1 MCIWVDDGIVCSTS
15 KEELDG
21 IVRYL
26 NQQFEITT
34 GPVDLFVGIK
44 IRRDRAKKIIHLSQE
59 KYLKKILEKFN
70 MSDCHSRLI
79 PDDPSCHLTKITDCP
94 DEEKVYPYREAIGS
108 LIFAATCTR
117 PEIAYAVNQAAQ
129 FSNSPKQQHWMAMKR
144 ILTYLRGIIGYGIW
158 YGGVENEKQLVA
170 YTDADFAANIEDRRS
185 TSGVLL
191 MLNGGP
197 MAWIS
202 HRQKCVSL
210 STTESEYVAA
220 ASGSKEIIWMRRLLG
235 DIDWK
240 QPNPT
245 PLLCDNQ
252 SAIRLVRN
260 PELHQRTK
268 HIDVKCHSSEPFK
281 TTGPS
286 TPLMSTRKPSLLI
299 YSPRVW
305 KARDSAVYEAVSG
318 WRIL

>member
-1 MCIWVDDGIVCSTS
+1 
-15 KEELDG
+15 
-21 IVRYL
+21 
-26 NQQFEITT
+26 
-34 GPVDLFVGIK
+34 
-44 IRRDRAKKIIHLSQE
+44 
-59 KYLKKILEKFN
+59 
-70 MSDCHSRLI
+70 
-79 PDDPSCHLTKITDCP
+79 
-94 DEEKVYPYREAIGS
+94 
-108 LIFAATCTR
+108 
-117 PEIAYAVNQAAQ
+117 
-129 FSNSPKQQHWMAMKR
+129 MAMKR

>member
-1 MCIWVDDGIVCSTS
+1 
-15 KEELDG
+15 
-21 IVRYL
+21 
-26 NQQFEITT
+26 
-34 GPVDLFVGIK
+34 
-44 IRRDRAKKIIHLSQE
+44 
-59 KYLKKILEKFN
+59 

-79 PDDPSCHLTKITDCP
+79 PADPSCHLTKITDCP

-129 FSNSPKQQHWMAMKR
+129 FSNSPKQQHWMAVKR
-144 ILTYLRGIIGYGIW
+144 ILAYLRGTIGHGIRYGVNQAAQFSNSPKQQHWMAVKRILAYLRGTIGHGIR
-158 YGGVENEKQLVA
+158 YGGVENKKQLIA
-170 YTDADFAANIEDRRS
+170 YTDADFAANIDDRRS

-197 MAWIS
+197 IAWSS

-220 ASGSKEIIWMRRLLG
+220 AAGSKEIIWMRRLLG

-252 SAIRLVRN
+252 SAIKLVRN
-260 PELHQRTK
+260 PKLHQRTK
-268 HIDVKCHSSEPFK
+268 HIDVKYHFIRRQN
-281 TTGPS
+281 PS
-286 TPLMSTRKPSLLI
+286 RRQDHRRHLCQHG
-299 YSPRVW
+299 SP
-305 KARDSAVYEAVSG
+305 AC
-318 WRIL
+318 

>member
-1 MCIWVDDGIVCSTS
+1 
-15 KEELDG
+15 
-21 IVRYL
+21 
-26 NQQFEITT
+26 
-34 GPVDLFVGIK
+34 
-44 IRRDRAKKIIHLSQE
+44 
-59 KYLKKILEKFN
+59 

-79 PDDPSCHLTKITDCP
+79 PADPSCHLTKITDCP

-129 FSNSPKQQHWMAMKR
+129 FSNSPKQQHWMAVKR
-144 ILTYLRGIIGYGIW
+144 ILAYLRGTIDHGIR
-158 YGGVENEKQLVA
+158 YGGVENKKQLIV
-170 YTDADFAANIEDRRS
+170 YTDADFAANIDDRRS

-197 MAWIS
+197 IAWSS

-260 PELHQRTK
+260 PKLHQRTK
-268 HIDVKCHSSEPFK
+268 HIDVKYHFIRTLQDDRTIDATYVNTEAQ
-281 TTGPS
+281 
-286 TPLMSTRKPSLLI
+286 LLI